1 MNDFSYWVI
10 FLSAAFLLNISPGT
24 DMLYLISKTM
34 SHGKKTGIVTVFGLG
49 TGAMV
54 HTVFVALGISVII
67 STSIVAFNILKYIGA
82 TYLFYLGI
90 KAIFSGGIKIDKP
103 EKSINNQSGIKAY
116 YQAVLVDVLN
126 PKVAIFFMAFLPQ
139 FYRENNLSRII
150 QFLILGLIIILI
162 GFVVET
168 VIVLASDKISKILR
182 ESKYISKILDKI
194 LGTVL
199 IGLGIKLAFGKNN

>member
-10 FLSAAFLLNISPGT
+10 FLSAAFLLNISPGP

-90 KAIFSGGIKIDKP
+90 KAIFSGGIKIDKH
-103 EKSINNQSGIKAY
+103 EKSINNQSGIKTY